1 MLAAMGS
8 FNFALLDAL
17 VSAGVAPDRARQV
30 VDLFDRSV
38 DERYG
43 LHAQV
48 LATKRDLAELETRLV
63 REIAENRIGIAAV
76 NERIA
81 ETNSSIADTHARIA
95 DTHARIADTRSDLIK
110 WMLAALTAQ
119 TALLLGAL
127 RLF

>member
-1 MLAAMGS
+1 MLAGMGS

-17 VSAGVAPDRARQV
+17 VSAGVAPDRARLV

-63 REIAENRIGIAAV
+63 REIAENRVGIAEMS
-76 NERIA
+76 ERIA
-81 ETNSSIADTHARIA
+81 ETHARIAETHARISE
-95 DTHARIADTRSDLIK
+95 TRSDLVK

>member
-1 MLAAMGS
+1 MGS
-8 FNFALLDAL
+8 FSVALLEAL
-17 VSAGVAPDRARQV
+17 LSAGVTPERARNV

-48 LATKRDLAELETRLV
+48 LATKRDLAELETRLT
-63 REIAENRIGIAAV
+63 REIGQNTVSIAAT

-81 ETNSSIADTHARIA
+81 EVNARIA
-95 DTHARIADTRSDLIK
+95 ETRADLIK

-119 TALLLGAL
+119 TGLLLGAI
-127 RLF
+127 RFI

>member
-1 MLAAMGS
+1 MGS
-8 FNFALLDAL
+8 FANALFEAL
-17 VSAGVAPDRARQV
+17 VSAGVSPDRARSV

-63 REIAENRIGIAAV
+63 REIAEARV
-76 NERIA
+76 EIA
-81 ETNSSIADTHARIA
+81 ESRVEIAGFRAEIEGFRVEIA
-95 DTHARIADTRSDLIK
+95 GAKVEMVK

-119 TALLLGAL
+119 TMVLLAAI
-127 RLF
+127 RLL